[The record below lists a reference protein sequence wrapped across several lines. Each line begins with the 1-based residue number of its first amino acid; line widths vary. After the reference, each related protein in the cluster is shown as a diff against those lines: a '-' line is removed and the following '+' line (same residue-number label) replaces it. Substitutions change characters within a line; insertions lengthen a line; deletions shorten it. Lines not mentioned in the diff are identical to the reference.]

1 MATGAVQPAGA
12 VARSYEH
19 TERLVYSIFMIV
31 APLILLVAT
40 IVHPKHGIG
49 KTDGAEY
56 YGAAYD
62 HTTRFYIAH
71 TGYFLTGT
79 TLIVA
84 VIGLTRLVR
93 RTHPKAAFWGLVLSA
108 MGFVGWGAIDGM
120 DFMTYN
126 AGKNK
131 SLDMST
137 MQSYIDDALADNW
150 VLIPVFGVFTLLI
163 IGLVVTCVGL
173 HRAGIVNFFLALLLP
188 IGVAGVI
195 TFLDYPPLEIASG
208 LCVCA
213 SVIPVGVRQLRAL
226 RAPDDATSAQPDP
239 S

>member
-1 MATGAVQPAGA
+1 MATGAVQP
-12 VARSYEH
+12 VALSRSQAQ
-19 TERLVYSIFMIV
+19 TERVVFAIFMV
-31 APLILLVAT
+31 VSPLILLVAT

-71 TGYFLTGT
+71 TGYFLTGV

-84 VIGLTRLVR
+84 VIGLLRLVR
-93 RTHPKAAFWGLVLSA
+93 PTHPKAAFWGLVTSV

-126 AGKNK
+126 AGKDK
-131 SLDMST
+131 SLNMNT
-137 MQSYIDDALADNW
+137 MQAYINEALADNW

-163 IGLVVTCVGL
+163 VGLVVTCVGL
-173 HRAGIVNFFLALLLP
+173 HRAGIVNFFHALLLP
-188 IGVAGVI
+188 IGVGGVLS
-195 TFLDYPPLEIASG
+195 FLDYPPLEIASG
-208 LCVCA
+208 ICVCV
-213 SVIPVGVRQLRAL
+213 SVIPVGVRQLRA
-226 RAPDDATSAQPDP
+226 RDDAMEAQ
-239 S
+239 SVAV

>member
-1 MATGAVQPAGA
+1 MATAAVQP
-12 VARSYEH
+12 VALSRSQAH
-19 TERLVYSIFMIV
+19 TERLVFSIFMIV
-31 APLILLVAT
+31 SPLILLVAT

-56 YGAAYD
+56 YGAAYN

-79 TLIVA
+79 TLIV
-84 VIGLTRLVR
+84 VIIGLLQLVR

-120 DFMTYN
+120 DFMTFN

-131 SLDMST
+131 SLDTNT
-137 MQSYIDDALADNW
+137 MQTYIDKALGDQA
-150 VLIPVFGVFTLLI
+150 VLIPVFGVFSVLI

-173 HRAGIVNFFLALLLP
+173 HRAGILNFFLALLLP

-195 TFLDYPPLEIASG
+195 SFLDYPPLEIASG
-208 LCVCA
+208 LCLCI
-213 SVIPVGVRQLRAL
+213 SVLPVGVRQLRAS
-226 RAPDDATSAQPDP
+226 DATASQAAPV
-239 S
+239 